1 MTKNKITIFLLFVFS
16 VLSLQ
21 AQEKKGIQFFK
32 GSFEEALQE
41 AQKQNK
47 PLFVDFYA
55 VWCGPCKR
63 MEKTV
68 FTQEKVG
75 NYFNE
80 KFINLQLDAEKPNN
94 IPVAKQ
100 YKVGAFPTIAF
111 IDKDGKAIAVNT
123 GGMTA
128 EELLEAAK
136 VAVGEA
142 IGFSQLYDMYKKDK
156 KNLEI
161 QQQLLLQAPRFLAA
175 QEGMNAE
182 KWVVRVG
189 KLYSSYIKAKKGKS
203 LINKQD
209 YIIISSLT
217 GDDEAEKEEII
228 KFLNDNLDEWKKAVG
243 NAVCYYIVEKNDAK
257 MEALAKEGN
266 LDYKQFLEKIKGE
279 FKNAYEV
286 LAYQTITPYEKASK
300 YYDALY
306 SIYNE
311 KDVDKYMSLMTKY
324 FEKLGKDATPNDYGK
339 AAQDLY
345 YAAGDKLKAKDHE
358 KAIAWVEVALKEN
371 TDIMNRI
378 NYLVMIGDSHR
389 EMKKY
394 DMSEKYYNQAY
405 AESLQMSKMEMMQ
418 QMIQATIMRKRAT
431 LELLRK

>member
-1 MTKNKITIFLLFVFS
+1 MKNYIIAFLLLITGVA
-16 VLSLQ
+16 LQ

-32 GSFEEALQE
+32 GSFEEALKE

-55 VWCGPCKR
+55 VWCGPCKK

-94 IPVAKQ
+94 IPIAKQ
-100 YKVGAFPTIAF
+100 YKVEAFPTIAF
-111 IDKDGKAIAVNT
+111 IGKNGKAISINT

-128 EELLEAAK
+128 EEILEAAK

-161 QQQLLLQAPRFLAA
+161 QQQLLLQAPRYLAA

-182 KWVVRVG
+182 KWVVRVS
-189 KLYSSYIKAKKGKS
+189 KLYRSYIKAKKGKA

-217 GDDEAEKEEII
+217 GDDKDQEEEII
-228 KFLNDNLDEWKKAVG
+228 KFINDNLDEWKNAVG
-243 NAVCYYIVEKNDAK
+243 NAACYYIVEKNDAR
-257 MEALAKEGN
+257 MEALAKEGD
-266 LDYKQFLEKIKGE
+266 LEYKKLLEKIKGE
-279 FKNAYEV
+279 FKNAYDV
-286 LAYQTITPYEKASK
+286 LGYQTITPYEKASK

-306 SIYNE
+306 SIYYN
-311 KDVDKYMSLMTKY
+311 KDVDKFMSLMTPY

-358 KAIAWVEVALKEN
+358 KAIAWVQVALKEN

-378 NYLVMIGDSHR
+378 NYLVMIGDSYR

-394 DMSEKYYNQAY
+394 NMSEKYYNQAY
-405 AESLQMSKMEMMQ
+405 AESLQMSKTEMLQKMV
-418 QMIQATIMRKRAT
+418 QATIMRKRAT
-431 LELLRK
+431 LELLKK

>member
-1 MTKNKITIFLLFVFS
+1 MKKLNIIVFLLLIGVT
-16 VLSLQ
+16 LQ

-32 GSFEEALQE
+32 GSFEEALKE
-41 AQKQNK
+41 AKKQNK

-75 NYFNE
+75 DYFNE
-80 KFINLQLDAEKPNN
+80 KFISLQLDAEKPDN

-100 YKVGAFPTIAF
+100 YKVEAFPTVVF
-111 IDKDGKAIAVNT
+111 MDKNGKAISVNT

-128 EELLEAAK
+128 EDILEVAK

-142 IGFSQLYDMYKKDK
+142 IGFSELYDMYKEDK

-161 QQQLLLQAPRFLAA
+161 QQQMLLQAPRFLAA

-182 KWVVRVG
+182 KWVVRVS
-189 KLYSSYIKAKKGKS
+189 KLYRSYIKAKKGKD

-217 GDDEAEKEEII
+217 GDDEEQEEEII
-228 KFLNDNLDEWKKAVG
+228 KFLNDNLDEWKKVVG
-243 NAVCYYIVEKNDAK
+243 NAVCYYILEKNDAK
-257 MEALAKEGN
+257 MEALAKEGD
-266 LDYKQFLEKIKGE
+266 LDYKKFLKKINGE
-279 FKNAYEV
+279 FKNAYDV
-286 LAYQTITPYEKASK
+286 LAYKEITPYEKASK

-306 SIYNE
+306 SIYE
-311 KDVDKYMSLMTKY
+311 DKDVEKFMSLMTPY

-345 YAAGDKLKAKDHE
+345 YAAGDKLEAKHHE
-358 KAIAWVEVALKEN
+358 KAIAWVQMALKEN

-378 NYLVMIGDSHR
+378 NYLVMIGDSYR

-394 DMSEKYYNQAY
+394 NMSEKYYNQAY
-405 AESLQMSKMEMMQ
+405 AESLQMTKTEMLQKMV
-418 QMIQATIMRKRAT
+418 QATIMRKRAT
-431 LELLRK
+431 LQLLKN